1 MVTCSVSPE
10 LGCLGTQEFCSLLFA
25 ILRSVWASKK
35 SLNIVANGGK
45 SRNGAA
51 KTNEFPIEKRWFWMI
66 SLFSLVL
73 HFHVPLNGIETVQVL
88 HGTKRWMVALQCIKL
103 GWYATALRWDAAQE
117 SRKGQVHLWFPGISI
132 LTQTQLLRL
141 HNLEKFTPNSP
152 FTRNNLSW
160 EWHHQ
165 SAAK

>member
-1 MVTCSVSPE
+1 MLYTVYTATESYNAHIKH
-10 LGCLGTQEFCSLLFA
+10 L
-25 ILRSVWASKK
+25 
-35 SLNIVANGGK
+35 K

-103 GWYATALRWDAAQE
+103 G
-117 SRKGQVHLWFPGISI
+117 
-132 LTQTQLLRL
+132 
-141 HNLEKFTPNSP
+141 
-152 FTRNNLSW
+152 
-160 EWHHQ
+160 
-165 SAAK
+165 